1 MVIIAIRDYEFED
14 GFKIK
19 TGDTFHI
26 VERTL
31 DEDNTINYHIHKDN
45 SIHVLKGDKYVRE
58 LSLVEEALLCKLY
71 RESDAMT
78 TLISNAVDGMNNS
91 IDNLREEFDKC

>member
-19 TGDTFHI
+19 KGDTFHI
-26 VERTL
+26 VKRTL

-58 LSLVEEALLCKLY
+58 LSLVEEALLL
-71 RESDAMT
+71 RF
-78 TLISNAVDGMNNS
+78 SNELNDTINYINTGKM
-91 IDNLREEFDKC
+91 